1 MSDAFEPRNEL
12 EQQLM
17 DAQEG
22 RISGEAFMRA
32 LMEAQVFMPVL
43 DRSVA
48 GVQLTTK
55 LQPLTL
61 ATEGGSEVLVVFTS
75 PERAKPLV
83 EDHPGY
89 QGGILE
95 PFNAILEKVGPGY
108 GMALNPGWDVGLDLE
123 PDMVRQLAG
132 NGGNKAD

>member
-1 MSDAFEPRNEL
+1 MSEAFEPRNEL

-43 DRSVA
+43 DRSTA

-61 ATEGGSEVLVVFTS
+61 PTEEDSEVLVVFTS
-75 PERAKPLV
+75 SERAKPFV
-83 EDHPGY
+83 RDPGY
-89 QGGILE
+89 EGGILE
-95 PFNAILEKVGPGY
+95 QFNAILEKVGLGF
-108 GMALNPGWDVGLDLE
+108 GMALNPGWDIGLDLE
-123 PDMVRQLAG
+123 PEMVRQLAS
-132 NGGNKAD
+132 NGQSEND